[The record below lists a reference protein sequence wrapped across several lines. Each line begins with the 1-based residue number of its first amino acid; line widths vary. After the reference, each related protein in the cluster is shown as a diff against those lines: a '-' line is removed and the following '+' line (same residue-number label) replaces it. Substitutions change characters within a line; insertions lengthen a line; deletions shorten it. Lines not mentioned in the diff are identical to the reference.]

1 MKSIMEQIFDLP
13 KLFVLEVVASIVCGA
28 IIGFEREL
36 RGNQRD
42 LEQAF

>member
-1 MKSIMEQIFDLP
+1 MEQIIDIP
-13 KLFVLEVVASIVCGA
+13 KLFVLEVVTSIVCRA

-36 RGNQRD
+36 RENQWD